1 MRRRG
6 GYTLIE
12 LVLVLFLLV
21 LVASSVFVLAASG
34 SRAFLR
40 LSARLGEDADLRTG
54 LSYLDVQIHKHDS
67 QNALSIRPAPFGES
81 GSSGI
86 DQALVITQE
95 IEGSTYLTWIYIQDG
110 YLCEL
115 FVEEGI
121 AVNPDM
127 GSRIVKMDGLQLRRV
142 SPDAM
147 QIVLVRQTEN
157 PGPGGADAQT
167 ATRIVYLR
175 AGGVADE

>member
-21 LVASSVFVLAASG
+21 LVASSVFILAASG

-40 LSARLGEDADLRTG
+40 LSARLGETADLRTG
-54 LSYLDVQIHKHDS
+54 LSYMDVQIHKHDS
-67 QNALSIRPAPFGES
+67 QNALSIRQDPFGA
-81 GSSGI
+81 G
-86 DQALVITQE
+86 QALVITQK
-95 IEGSTYLTWIYIQDG
+95 IENATYLTWIYIQDG

-115 FVEEGI
+115 FVEEGL

-127 GSRIVKMDGLQLRRV
+127 GSQIVPMEGLQLKRV
-142 SPDAM
+142 SPDAL
-147 QIVLVRQTEN
+147 QIVLIRQAGS
-157 PGPGGADAQT
+157 PGSDGPDDLT
-167 ATRIVYLR
+167 ATRLVYLR
-175 AGGVADE
+175 AGGAADD